1 MESKTP
7 LYEKHVAAGGKIV
20 PFAGS
25 LLPVQYPAGVIAE
38 HMAVRTAAGLF
49 DISHMGE
56 VVISGKDALNNLH
69 CLLTNDFTGMYDGR
83 VRYTLMCYDDGG
95 VVDDLVVC
103 RIHENKYLLVVNA
116 ANRKKDVEWMKAHL
130 FGEVTLEDIS
140 DSVAQ
145 IALQGPKAPEILK
158 KLADDDSIPKKYYT
172 FVEKGNVGGISCLVS
187 RTGYTGE
194 LGYELYCKPQDAERL
209 WDLLLE
215 AGKEYGLIPC
225 GLGARDTLRLE
236 AAMPLY
242 GHEMDAAVTPFEAGL
257 SFGVKL
263 ESHDFIGREAL
274 LKKKDPSRVRIG
286 LSMTGRGIARGGE
299 AVFLDGR
306 EIGKTTSGTFCPYLK
321 SAVAMALVDSAVCTE
336 PGTTVEIDIRGRRV
350 AAEITALPFYK
361 RA

>member
-7 LYEKHVAAGGKIV
+7 LYNRHVSAGGKIV
-20 PFAGS
+20 PFAGY
-25 LLPVQYPAGVIAE
+25 LLPVQYPSGVIAE

-56 VVISGKDALNNLH
+56 IILEGKDALANLH
-69 CLLTNDFTGMYDGR
+69 HLLTNDFTSMYDGR

-103 RIHENKYLLVVNA
+103 RISEMKYLLVVNA
-116 ANRKKDVEWMKAHL
+116 ANRKKDAEWIKSHL
-130 FGEVTLEDIS
+130 TGEVRFEDIS
-140 DSVAQ
+140 DQVAQ

-158 KLADDDSIPKKYYT
+158 KLAEESSIPQKYYT
-172 FVEKGNVGGISCLVS
+172 FVEKGSVGGIPCLVS

-194 LGYELYCKPQDAERL
+194 LGYEFYCAPQDAERL

-242 GHEMDAAVTPFEAGL
+242 GHEMDATINPFEAGL
-257 SFGVKL
+257 SFGVKM
-263 ESHDFIGREAL
+263 ETHDFVGKEAL
-274 LKKKDPSRVRIG
+274 AGKTAPSRVRVG
-286 LSMTGRGIARGGE
+286 LQVTGRGIARGGE
-299 AVFLDGR
+299 PVLINGT
-306 EIGKTTSGTFCPYLK
+306 EVGKTTSGTFCPYLK
-321 SAVAMALVDSAVCTE
+321 TAVAMALIKSTGAEAGTE
-336 PGTTVEIDIRGRRV
+336 AEVEIRGRRV
-350 AAEITALPFYK
+350 TAKITPLPFYK